1 VFIEFIKLAIYII
14 LIIIISK
21 YMLVK
26 LLRNIAETL
35 NLKAKTVGN
44 IAGFATSI
52 PELFTVT
59 LASISGLA
67 STSLYNI
74 ISSNVINLIQYL
86 ATVVINKNTKVL
98 KNKALIIDLVIVLI
112 TIAIPLY
119 MINANVK
126 LGVPFA
132 IFLVILFLFFYK
144 INSNA
149 HKLYLEKYDKEIEEE
164 FELEYEKEIKNKKN
178 NKLLIVKYL
187 IYLIIIG
194 ILLYFVG
201 DKLSNNLEN
210 LCYIFNVPEYIIG
223 IILGFGTSIPEL
235 ITFFEAQRGE
245 KNKEEEKLGVIE
257 ATNNL
262 LMSNMLNL
270 FIIQAIGI
278 LLISIIKTKISNIK
292 TIYLI

>member
-1 VFIEFIKLAIYII
+1 MFIEFIKLAIYII

-149 HKLYLEKYDKEIEEE
+149 HKLYLEKYDKEIEKE
-164 FELEYEKEIKNKKN
+164 FELEYEKEIKSKKN

-187 IYLIIIG
+187 IYLIIVG

-245 KNKEEEKLGVIE
+245 KSKEEEKLGVIE

-278 LLISIIKTKISNIK
+278 FLISIIK
-292 TIYLI
+292 

>member
-1 VFIEFIKLAIYII
+1 MFIEFIKLAIYII

-149 HKLYLEKYDKEIEEE
+149 HKLYLEKYDKEIEKE
-164 FELEYEKEIKNKKN
+164 FELEYEKEIKSKKN

-245 KNKEEEKLGVIE
+245 KNKEEKLGVIE

-278 LLISIIKTKISNIK
+278 FLISIIK
-292 TIYLI
+292 

>member
-1 VFIEFIKLAIYII
+1 MFIEFIKLAIYII

-86 ATVVINKNTKVL
+86 ATVIINKNTKVL
-98 KNKALIIDLVIVLI
+98 KNKALIIDLIIVLI

-126 LGVPFA
+126 LGVEFA

-149 HKLYLEKYDKEIEEE
+149 HKLYLEKYDKEIVKE
-164 FELEYEKEIKNKKN
+164 FELEYKKEIKNKKK
-178 NKLLIVKYL
+178 NKLLIIKYL

-262 LMSNMLNL
+262 LMSNMFNL
-270 FIIQAIGI
+270 FIIQAV
-278 LLISIIKTKISNIK
+278 LQ
-292 TIYLI
+292 YLYCL

>member
-1 VFIEFIKLAIYII
+1 MFIEFIKLAIYII
-14 LIIIISK
+14 LIIVISK

-59 LASISGLA
+59 LASVSGLA

-164 FELEYEKEIKNKKN
+164 FKLEYEKEIKNKKN

-235 ITFFEAQRGE
+235 ITFFEAQRG
-245 KNKEEEKLGVIE
+245 KKSKEEEKLGVIE

-278 LLISIIKTKISNIK
+278 FLISIIK
-292 TIYLI
+292 

>member
-1 VFIEFIKLAIYII
+1 MFIEFIKLAIYII
-14 LIIIISK
+14 LIIVISK

-35 NLKAKTVGN
+35 NLNAKTVGN

-164 FELEYEKEIKNKKN
+164 FKLEYEKEIKNKKN

-235 ITFFEAQRGE
+235 ITFFEAQRG
-245 KNKEEEKLGVIE
+245 KKSKEEEKLGVIE

-278 LLISIIKTKISNIK
+278 FLISIIK
-292 TIYLI
+292 

>member
-1 VFIEFIKLAIYII
+1 MFIEFIKLAIYII
-14 LIIIISK
+14 LIIVISK

-278 LLISIIKTKISNIK
+278 LLISIIK
-292 TIYLI
+292 

>member
-1 VFIEFIKLAIYII
+1 MFIEFIKLAIYII

-86 ATVVINKNTKVL
+86 ATVIINENTKVL
-98 KNKALIIDLVIVLI
+98 KNKALIIDLIIVLI

-149 HKLYLEKYDKEIEEE
+149 HKLYLEKYDKEIVKE
-164 FELEYEKEIKNKKN
+164 FELEYKKEIKNKKK
-178 NKLLIVKYL
+178 NKLLIIKYL

-262 LMSNMLNL
+262 LMSNMFNL
-270 FIIQAIGI
+270 FIIQAVGI
-278 LLISIIKTKISNIK
+278 FLISIIK
-292 TIYLI
+292 

>member
-1 VFIEFIKLAIYII
+1 MFIEFIKLAIYII
-14 LIIIISK
+14 LIIVISK

-26 LLRNIAETL
+26 LLRNIAKTL

-245 KNKEEEKLGVIE
+245 KSKEEEKLGVIE

-278 LLISIIKTKISNIK
+278 LLISIIK
-292 TIYLI
+292 

>member
-1 VFIEFIKLAIYII
+1 MFIEFIKLAIYII

-35 NLKAKTVGN
+35 NLNAKTVGN

-59 LASISGLA
+59 LASVSGLA

-164 FELEYEKEIKNKKN
+164 FKLEYEKEIKNKKN

-201 DKLSNNLEN
+201 EKLSNNLEN

-245 KNKEEEKLGVIE
+245 KSKEEEKLGVIE

-278 LLISIIKTKISNIK
+278 LLISIIK
-292 TIYLI
+292 

>member
-1 VFIEFIKLAIYII
+1 MFIEFIKLAIYII

-86 ATVVINKNTKVL
+86 ATIIINKNTKVL
-98 KNKALIIDLVIVLI
+98 KNKALIIDLIIVLI

-149 HKLYLEKYDKEIEEE
+149 HKLYLEKYDKEIVKE
-164 FELEYEKEIKNKKN
+164 FELEYKKETKNKKK
-178 NKLLIVKYL
+178 NKLLIIKYL

-262 LMSNMLNL
+262 LMSNMFNL
-270 FIIQAIGI
+270 FIIQAVGI
-278 LLISIIKTKISNIK
+278 FLISIIK
-292 TIYLI
+292 

>member
-1 VFIEFIKLAIYII
+1 MFIEFIKLAIYII
-14 LIIIISK
+14 LIIVISK

-126 LGVPFA
+126 LGVSFA

-144 INSNA
+144 INSND
-149 HKLYLEKYDKEIEEE
+149 HILYLEKYDKEIEEE

-278 LLISIIKTKISNIK
+278 LLISIIK
-292 TIYLI
+292 

>member
-1 VFIEFIKLAIYII
+1 MFIEFIKLAIYII

-126 LGVPFA
+126 LGVPLA

-235 ITFFEAQRGE
+235 ITFLEAQRGE

-278 LLISIIKTKISNIK
+278 LLISIIK
-292 TIYLI
+292 

>member
-1 VFIEFIKLAIYII
+1 MFIEFIKLAIYII

-278 LLISIIKTKISNIK
+278 LLISIIK
-292 TIYLI
+292 

>member
-1 VFIEFIKLAIYII
+1 MFIEFIKLAIYII
-14 LIIIISK
+14 LIIVISK

-149 HKLYLEKYDKEIEEE
+149 HKLYLEKYDKEIEKE

-278 LLISIIKTKISNIK
+278 LLISIIK
-292 TIYLI
+292 

>member
-1 VFIEFIKLAIYII
+1 MFIEFIKLAIYII

-86 ATVVINKNTKVL
+86 ATVIINKNSKIL

-112 TIAIPLY
+112 TIVIPLY
-119 MINANVK
+119 MINANIK
-126 LGVPFA
+126 LGIPFA

-149 HKLYLEKYDKEIEEE
+149 HKLYLEKYDREIEEE
-164 FELEYEKEIKNKKN
+164 FEVEYEKETKNKKN
-178 NKLLIVKYL
+178 NKLLIIKYL

-278 LLISIIKTKISNIK
+278 FIISIVK
-292 TIYLI
+292 

>member
-1 VFIEFIKLAIYII
+1 MFIEFIKLVIYII

-278 LLISIIKTKISNIK
+278 LLISIIK
-292 TIYLI
+292 

>member
-1 VFIEFIKLAIYII
+1 MFIEFIKLAIYII

-126 LGVPFA
+126 LGVSFA

-278 LLISIIKTKISNIK
+278 LLISIIK
-292 TIYLI
+292 

>member
-1 VFIEFIKLAIYII
+1 MFIEFIKLVIYII

-98 KNKALIIDLVIVLI
+98 KNKALKIDLVIVLI

-164 FELEYEKEIKNKKN
+164 FKLEYEKEIKNKKN

-201 DKLSNNLEN
+201 EKLSNNLEN

-245 KNKEEEKLGVIE
+245 KSKEEEKLGVIE

-278 LLISIIKTKISNIK
+278 FLISIIK
-292 TIYLI
+292 

>member
-1 VFIEFIKLAIYII
+1 MFIEFIKLAIYII
-14 LIIIISK
+14 LIIVISK

-59 LASISGLA
+59 FASISGLA

-74 ISSNVINLIQYL
+74 ISSNVINFIQYL

-119 MINANVK
+119 MRNANVK

-164 FELEYEKEIKNKKN
+164 LELEYEKEIKNKKN

-245 KNKEEEKLGVIE
+245 KSKEEEKLGVIE

-278 LLISIIKTKISNIK
+278 LLISIIK
-292 TIYLI
+292 

>member
-1 VFIEFIKLAIYII
+1 MFIEFIKLAIYII

-86 ATVVINKNTKVL
+86 ATVIINKNTKVL

-119 MINANVK
+119 MRNANVK

-164 FELEYEKEIKNKKN
+164 FKLEYEKEIKNKKN

-245 KNKEEEKLGVIE
+245 KSKEEEKLGVIE

-278 LLISIIKTKISNIK
+278 FLISIIK
-292 TIYLI
+292 

>member
-1 VFIEFIKLAIYII
+1 MFIEFIKLAIYII
-14 LIIIISK
+14 LIIVISK

-59 LASISGLA
+59 LASVSGLA

-149 HKLYLEKYDKEIEEE
+149 HKLYLVKYDKEIEEE
-164 FELEYEKEIKNKKN
+164 FELEYKKEIKNKKN

-201 DKLSNNLEN
+201 EKLSNNLEN

-245 KNKEEEKLGVIE
+245 KSKEEEKLGVIE

-278 LLISIIKTKISNIK
+278 LLISIIK
-292 TIYLI
+292 

>member
-1 VFIEFIKLAIYII
+1 MFIEFIKLAIYII

-98 KNKALIIDLVIVLI
+98 KNKALIIDLFITLI

-149 HKLYLEKYDKEIEEE
+149 HKLYLEKYDKEIEKE

-245 KNKEEEKLGVIE
+245 KSKEEEKLGVIE

-278 LLISIIKTKISNIK
+278 LLISIIK
-292 TIYLI
+292 

>member
-1 VFIEFIKLAIYII
+1 MFIEFIKLAIYII

-86 ATVVINKNTKVL
+86 ATIIINKNTKVL
-98 KNKALIIDLVIVLI
+98 KNKALIIDLIIVLI

-149 HKLYLEKYDKEIEEE
+149 HKLYLEKYDKEIVKE
-164 FELEYEKEIKNKKN
+164 FELEYKKEIKNKKK
-178 NKLLIVKYL
+178 NKLLIIKYL

-262 LMSNMLNL
+262 LMSNMFNL
-270 FIIQAIGI
+270 FIIQAVGI
-278 LLISIIKTKISNIK
+278 FLISIIK
-292 TIYLI
+292 

>member
-1 VFIEFIKLAIYII
+1 MFIEFIKLAIYII

-26 LLRNIAETL
+26 LLRYIAETL

-126 LGVPFA
+126 LGVPFS

-149 HKLYLEKYDKEIEEE
+149 HKLYLEKYDKEIEKE

-178 NKLLIVKYL
+178 NKLLIIKYL

-194 ILLYFVG
+194 ILLYLVG

-245 KNKEEEKLGVIE
+245 KSKEEEKLGVIE

-278 LLISIIKTKISNIK
+278 LLISIIK
-292 TIYLI
+292 

>member
-1 VFIEFIKLAIYII
+1 MFIEFIKLVIYII

-149 HKLYLEKYDKEIEEE
+149 HKLYLEKYDKEIEKE

-245 KNKEEEKLGVIE
+245 KSKEEEKLGVIE

-278 LLISIIKTKISNIK
+278 LLISIIK
-292 TIYLI
+292 

>member
-1 VFIEFIKLAIYII
+1 MFIEFIKLAIYII
-14 LIIIISK
+14 LIIVISK

-126 LGVPFA
+126 LGVSFA

-278 LLISIIKTKISNIK
+278 LLISIIK
-292 TIYLI
+292 

>member
-1 VFIEFIKLAIYII
+1 MFIEFIKLVIYII

-98 KNKALIIDLVIVLI
+98 KNKALIIDLFIALI

-149 HKLYLEKYDKEIEEE
+149 HKLYLEKYDKEIEKE

-245 KNKEEEKLGVIE
+245 KSKEEEKLGVIE

-278 LLISIIKTKISNIK
+278 FFISIIK
-292 TIYLI
+292 

>member
-1 VFIEFIKLAIYII
+1 MFIEFIKLAIYII
-14 LIIIISK
+14 LIIVISK

-86 ATVVINKNTKVL
+86 ATVIINKNTKVL

-245 KNKEEEKLGVIE
+245 KSKEEEKLGVIE

-278 LLISIIKTKISNIK
+278 FLISIIK
-292 TIYLI
+292 

>member
-1 VFIEFIKLAIYII
+1 MFIEFIKLAIYII

-59 LASISGLA
+59 LASVSGLA

-126 LGVPFA
+126 LGIPFA

-164 FELEYEKEIKNKKN
+164 FKLEYEKEIKNKKN

-245 KNKEEEKLGVIE
+245 KSKEEEKLGVIE

-278 LLISIIKTKISNIK
+278 FLISIIK
-292 TIYLI
+292 

>member
-1 VFIEFIKLAIYII
+1 MFIEFIKLAIYII

-86 ATVVINKNTKVL
+86 ATVIINKNTKVL
-98 KNKALIIDLVIVLI
+98 KNKALIIDLIIVLI

-164 FELEYEKEIKNKKN
+164 YKKEIKNKKK
-178 NKLLIVKYL
+178 NKLLIIKYL

-262 LMSNMLNL
+262 LMSNMFNL
-270 FIIQAIGI
+270 FIIQAVGI
-278 LLISIIKTKISNIK
+278 FLISIIK
-292 TIYLI
+292 

>member
-1 VFIEFIKLAIYII
+1 MFIEFIKLVIYII

-126 LGVPFA
+126 LGIPFA

-149 HKLYLEKYDKEIEEE
+149 HKLYLEKYDKKIEKE

-245 KNKEEEKLGVIE
+245 KSKEEEKLGVIE

-278 LLISIIKTKISNIK
+278 LLISIIK
-292 TIYLI
+292 

>member
-1 VFIEFIKLAIYII
+1 MFIEFIKLAIYII

-86 ATVVINKNTKVL
+86 ATVIINKNTKVL
-98 KNKALIIDLVIVLI
+98 KNKALIIDLIIVLI

-126 LGVPFA
+126 LGVSFA

-149 HKLYLEKYDKEIEEE
+149 HKLYLEKYDKEIVEE
-164 FELEYEKEIKNKKN
+164 FELEYKKEIKNKKK
-178 NKLLIVKYL
+178 NKLLIIKYL

-262 LMSNMLNL
+262 LMSNMFNL
-270 FIIQAIGI
+270 FIIQAVGI
-278 LLISIIKTKISNIK
+278 FLISIIK
-292 TIYLI
+292 

>member
-1 VFIEFIKLAIYII
+1 MFIEFIKLAIYII

-149 HKLYLEKYDKEIEEE
+149 HKLYLEKYDKEIEKE
-164 FELEYEKEIKNKKN
+164 FELEYEKEIKSKKN

-245 KNKEEEKLGVIE
+245 KSKEEEKLGVIE

-278 LLISIIKTKISNIK
+278 FLISIIK
-292 TIYLI
+292 

>member
-1 VFIEFIKLAIYII
+1 MFIEFIKLAIYII
-14 LIIIISK
+14 LIIVISK

-126 LGVPFA
+126 LGVPFS

-149 HKLYLEKYDKEIEEE
+149 HKLYLEKYDKEIEKE

-278 LLISIIKTKISNIK
+278 LLISIIK
-292 TIYLI
+292 

>member
-1 VFIEFIKLAIYII
+1 MFIEFIKLAIYII
-14 LIIIISK
+14 LIIVISK

-59 LASISGLA
+59 FASISGLA

-74 ISSNVINLIQYL
+74 ISSNVINFIQYL

-149 HKLYLEKYDKEIEEE
+149 HKLYLEKYDKEIEKE

-245 KNKEEEKLGVIE
+245 KSKEEEKLGVIE

-278 LLISIIKTKISNIK
+278 LLISIIK
-292 TIYLI
+292 

>member
-1 VFIEFIKLAIYII
+1 MFIEFIKLVIYII

-126 LGVPFA
+126 LGIPFA

-149 HKLYLEKYDKEIEEE
+149 HKLYLEKYDKEIEKE

-245 KNKEEEKLGVIE
+245 KSKEEEKLGVIE

-278 LLISIIKTKISNIK
+278 LLISIIK
-292 TIYLI
+292 

>member
-1 VFIEFIKLAIYII
+1 MFIEFIKLAIYII

-86 ATVVINKNTKVL
+86 ATVIINKNTKVL
-98 KNKALIIDLVIVLI
+98 KNKALIIDLIIVLI

-164 FELEYEKEIKNKKN
+164 YEKEIKNKKN
-178 NKLLIVKYL
+178 NKLLIIRYL

-194 ILLYFVG
+194 ILLYFIG

-245 KNKEEEKLGVIE
+245 KNKEEKLGVIE

-270 FIIQAIGI
+270 FIIQAVGI
-278 LLISIIKTKISNIK
+278 FLISIIK
-292 TIYLI
+292 

>member
-1 VFIEFIKLAIYII
+1 MFIEFIKLAIYII

-164 FELEYEKEIKNKKN
+164 FKLEYEKEIKNKKN

-245 KNKEEEKLGVIE
+245 KSKEEEKLGVIE

-278 LLISIIKTKISNIK
+278 FLISIIK
-292 TIYLI
+292 

>member
-1 VFIEFIKLAIYII
+1 MFIEFIKLVIYII

-149 HKLYLEKYDKEIEEE
+149 HKLYLEKYDKEIEKE

-194 ILLYFVG
+194 ILL
-201 DKLSNNLEN
+201 DKKIYILDEPTSNLDSLSEN
-210 LCYIFNVPEYIIG
+210 KIYDMINKYL
-223 IILGFGTSIPEL
+223 
-235 ITFFEAQRGE
+235 
-245 KNKEEEKLGVIE
+245 KNKTCLIVTHRPKLTEICNKHYYFDKRVMLEK
-257 ATNNL
+257 
-262 LMSNMLNL
+262 
-270 FIIQAIGI
+270 
-278 LLISIIKTKISNIK
+278 
-292 TIYLI
+292 

>member
-1 VFIEFIKLAIYII
+1 MFIEFIKLAIYII
-14 LIIIISK
+14 LIIVISK

-74 ISSNVINLIQYL
+74 ISSNVINFIQYL

-119 MINANVK
+119 MRNANVK

-149 HKLYLEKYDKEIEEE
+149 HKLYLEKYDKEIEKE

-245 KNKEEEKLGVIE
+245 KSKEEEKLGVIE

-278 LLISIIKTKISNIK
+278 FLISIIK
-292 TIYLI
+292 